1 MAAVLTNSVWSS
13 EFHRADR
20 ARKITN
26 NGSAD
31 KAGFGK
37 MALTTVVRGDLRLQ
51 ARRGGWQGATRRSP
65 GRARHRASS
74 GRLRSPLRA
83 GAGPG
88 RRGRHNER
96 ATRGSPAGKSE
107 RIHGREKW
115 LDAHHRAV
123 VEHSP
128 RRSSGWVP
136 GQPPGKDPGNGSRI
150 SCCFRIARVGRP
162 TTGTGR
168 QSEIRPG
175 HESPG
180 RPSSPTGLGAVHVQR
195 GCLVVEPVV
204 RQVGVHGPALR
215 VVGVAFAVRVG
226 VVEPY
231 RTEGVVLHRAGAVVD
246 RA

>member
-13 EFHRADR
+13 EFDRADR

-37 MALTTVVRGDLRLQ
+37 VALTTVVPSDLRLQ
-51 ARRGGWQGATRRSP
+51 ARRGEWQGATRRSP

-74 GRLRSPLRA
+74 GRLRSPVRA

-107 RIHGREKW
+107 RIHGGEKW

-128 RRSSGWVP
+128 RRSSGGVL
-136 GQPPGKDPGNGSRI
+136 GQPPGKNPGNGAEYPAASGLPGSAGR
-150 SCCFRIARVGRP
+150 RQEQAVKAKYDLDMRV
-162 TTGTGR
+162 
-168 QSEIRPG
+168 QVV
-175 HESPG
+175 
-180 RPSSPTGLGAVHVQR
+180 PSSPTGLGAVHVQR

-204 RQVGVHGPALR
+204 RQVGVLGLALR
-215 VVGVAFAVRVG
+215 EVVVALAVRVG